1 MFVDENL
8 HHEGHVQTMKPKPRK
23 ISLSS
28 KLSLQNY
35 PSKDIE
41 SESLLMKKMD
51 SAPNRL
57 KQENMPI
64 NVNLPPSQFYYN
76 NVPLKIELVG

>member
-35 PSKDIE
+35 PIE

-76 NVPLKIELVG
+76 NVPLKIEPVG

>member
-8 HHEGHVQTMKPKPRK
+8 HHEGHVQTMRPKSRK

-35 PSKDIE
+35 PIE

-64 NVNLPPSQFYYN
+64 NVNLPPSQLYYN
-76 NVPLKIELVG
+76 NVPLKIEPVG